1 MKKIISA
8 FLVLFITNLFSQ
20 KDPIIWNAAYFPQ
33 KDDKGF
39 IEITGM
45 LEKGWH
51 TYSTKITGDGPIPTS
66 FTFQPASFYKLDGTI
81 QEIGAHEEY
90 VAAFDM
96 KLSLFSDKAVFRQ
109 GVRVTGEKGG
119 KIKISVEYMCCNDN
133 MCLPP
138 KTIDLWVNIK

>member
-1 MKKIISA
+1 MKKLLAVFVI
-8 FLVLFITNLFSQ
+8 LFITNVFSQ
-20 KDPIIWNAAYFPQ
+20 KDPIQWKAAYFPQ
-33 KDDKGF
+33 RDGQGY
-39 IEITGM
+39 IEITGT

-66 FTFQPASFYKLDGTI
+66 FTFQPASFYKLEGNI

-96 KLSLFSDKAVFRQ
+96 NLSLFSDKAVFRQ
-109 GVRVTGEKGG
+109 VVRVPGEKGG
-119 KIKISVEYMCCNDN
+119 KVKISVEYMCCNDN

-138 KTIDLWVNIK
+138 KTIDLWVDIK